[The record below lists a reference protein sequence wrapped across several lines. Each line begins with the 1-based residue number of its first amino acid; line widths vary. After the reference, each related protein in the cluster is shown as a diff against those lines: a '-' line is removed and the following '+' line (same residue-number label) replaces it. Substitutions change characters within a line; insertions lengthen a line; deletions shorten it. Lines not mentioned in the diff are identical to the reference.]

1 MAASVNRDMW
11 QWPFVIEWTQLLL
24 TSFRHWTGRDLIE
37 RGGTQLDESQRL
49 FDSPFA
55 VVSHG
60 LQEDPV
66 LNYGNRQ
73 ALWLWEMEW
82 DDLTTT
88 PSRLTAEPINQ
99 AERARMLKRA
109 ADQGFIDDYQG
120 IRISKTGRRFFVE
133 RAVVWN
139 VVDDTLHHYGQAAT
153 FSVWS
158 FLKTHV

>member
-1 MAASVNRDMW
+1 MNGDCW

-24 TSFRHWTGRDLIE
+24 ASFRHWTGRDLIE
-37 RGGTQLDESQRL
+37 RGGVQQEESQRL

-55 VVSHG
+55 VVSHD

-73 ALWLWEMEW
+73 ALTLWEMEW
-82 DDLTTT
+82 NELTTT

-99 AERARMLKRA
+99 AERARMLRRA

-139 VVDDTLHHYGQAAT
+139 VVDAQLHHYGQAAT
-153 FSVWS
+153 FSTWS
-158 FLKTHV
+158 FLEPHA